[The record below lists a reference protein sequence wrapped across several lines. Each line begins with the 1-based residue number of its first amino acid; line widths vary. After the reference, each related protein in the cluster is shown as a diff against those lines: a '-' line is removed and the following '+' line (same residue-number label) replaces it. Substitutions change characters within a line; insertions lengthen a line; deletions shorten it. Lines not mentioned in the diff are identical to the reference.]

1 MQVHET
7 RKQKKMEHYD
17 HFGKK
22 FSLELSKGL
31 EGLRKDFK
39 ARKAAFDMR
48 SIIDACKFLAIFY
61 YKE

>member
-1 MQVHET
+1 MKQEN
-7 RKQKKMEHYD
+7 RKRWSITTILE
-17 HFGKK
+17 KK